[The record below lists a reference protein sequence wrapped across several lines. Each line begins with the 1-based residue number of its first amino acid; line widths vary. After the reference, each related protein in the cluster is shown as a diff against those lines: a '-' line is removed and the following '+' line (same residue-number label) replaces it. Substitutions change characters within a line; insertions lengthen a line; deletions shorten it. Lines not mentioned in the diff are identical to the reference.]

1 MATVT
6 LHRAQP
12 GDLPTLRRLM
22 EFYLYDFSE
31 FSDVPMDDDGVLGH
45 PEWVEEQLGPAHE
58 TYLIYA
64 DEHIAGFAIVTRGS
78 SLTQDPTITDLTQF
92 FIVRGWR
99 RRSIGASAA
108 MQIFDLYPGTWEVR
122 VIDPNTNARAFW
134 TKTVKGYTRGAY
146 TETHVTAQRHKGPVF
161 TFTTPDA

>member
-1 MATVT
+1 MATVSI
-6 LHRAQP
+6 HPAQP

-64 DEHIAGFAIVTRGS
+64 DEHLAGFAIVTRGS
-78 SLTQDPTITDLTQF
+78 HLTQNPAITDLTQF

-99 RRSIGASAA
+99 RRNIGAKAA
-108 MQIFDLYPGTWEVR
+108 LQVFAMYPGPWEVR
-122 VIDPNTNARAFW
+122 VIETNKNGHAFW
-134 TKTVKGYTRGAY
+134 QKTIAQCGEHTEAHHVSPRHRGW
-146 TETHVTAQRHKGPVF
+146 VF
-161 TFTTPDA
+161 TFTQND